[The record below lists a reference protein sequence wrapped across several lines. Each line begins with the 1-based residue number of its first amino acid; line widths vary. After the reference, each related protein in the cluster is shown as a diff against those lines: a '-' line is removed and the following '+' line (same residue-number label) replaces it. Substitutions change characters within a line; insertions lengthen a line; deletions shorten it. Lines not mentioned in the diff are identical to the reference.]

1 MTYSLNEIEALAKK
15 ATRGAGRSWGIAE
28 EAGKAVRWLVS
39 NGLPGAEALAELLV
53 ETDGRP
59 EAERSPMSL
68 EGPWRSQTGTL
79 CPLAVGTALN
89 DCAETILQGQG
100 ARMENV
106 VCPVLVVP
114 FAGWAAIHLNTRV
127 VVSWGDIQIG
137 TDGWAVWTDNRD
149 QQLRDLAPADVTCGR
164 AGTMHASPTTPALRG
179 TIAMDV
185 WQRLDAF
192 AHRTYA
198 PATEA
203 SRLLGAGAGVSDN
216 D

>member
-15 ATRGAGRSWGIAE
+15 AARGAGRPWGVAE

-39 NGLPGAEALAELLV
+39 NGLPGCEALAGLLA

-59 EAERSPMSL
+59 EAERAPVAL
-68 EGPWRSQTGTL
+68 EGVWTSRAGTL
-79 CPLAVGTALN
+79 CPLTSGAALN
-89 DCAETILQGQG
+89 DCAEAILEGTGVEMGQV
-100 ARMENV
+100 AH
-106 VCPVLVVP
+106 PLLVVP
-114 FAGWAAIHLNTRV
+114 FAGWAAIHLETLV
-127 VVSWGDIQIG
+127 VVSWGDVRIG
-137 TDGWAVWTDNRD
+137 TDGWAVWIADSGEVAGGP
-149 QQLRDLAPADVTCGR
+149 APADLSCRVAR
-164 AGTMHASPTTPALRG
+164 EIDAPKSTPALRG
-179 TIAMDV
+179 AIAPDV
-185 WQRLDAF
+185 WKRLDAF